1 MIIWEC
7 NDGFV
12 AEMEN
17 DDDFDAFLKAF
28 TANDDVKRN
37 CHDDDFDYDEWNDAD
52 DYDDSDFDDCDN
64 DFGYDPYIG
73 EYTYD
78 C

>member
-12 AEMEN
+12 AEIEN
-17 DDDFDAFLKAF
+17 DDDFDAFLNAF
-28 TANDDVKRN
+28 TANDDVKRD
-37 CHDDDFDYDEWNDAD
+37 CHDDDFDYDEWNDTD
-52 DYDDSDFDDCDN
+52 DYDDSDFDDCDYEV
-64 DFGYDPYIG
+64 GYNPYMG
-73 EYTYD
+73 CFDYD